1 MTSTS
6 RSILSSSLDT
16 DGRRNDEEG
25 QWEVL
30 DFSVFE
36 RSVARKLTDEDVRTI
51 LTFINITGRGL
62 EPLWGTVVLK
72 HIDLG
77 LVGQHE
83 SPVIKPEPM
92 LSESEVIPILDSI
105 IGADGS
111 AHWNTCISQRSGA
124 MNKVQ
129 SFFNL

>member
-51 LTFINITGRGL
+51 LTFIDCQ
-62 EPLWGTVVLK
+62 P
-72 HIDLG
+72 
-77 LVGQHE
+77 
-83 SPVIKPEPM
+83 
-92 LSESEVIPILDSI
+92 
-105 IGADGS
+105 
-111 AHWNTCISQRSGA
+111 SQNA
-124 MNKVQ
+124 ET
-129 SFFNL
+129 NLTTA